1 MMPSSRNPLTMS
13 EIDFEKARFNM
24 IEQQIRPWEVL
35 DQRILDILASTPRED
50 FVPPRY
56 RNLAFAD
63 VCIPL
68 GQNQVMMRPIVEG
81 RLLQALA
88 VEPSERIL
96 EVGTGSGYL
105 TACLAKLGKRV
116 LTVDI
121 FPEFVKAA
129 QPKLKAQG
137 ISNVLLRTGDA
148 AQGWGNQRYDVIV
161 ITGSL
166 PVLPDS
172 WQRQQE
178 VGGRLF
184 VIVGEPP
191 VMEALLITRLSE
203 REWNTESLFDTE
215 LPPLLNALKPRVF
228 EF

>member
-1 MMPSSRNPLTMS
+1 MS

-35 DQRILDILASTPRED
+35 DQRVLDVIASTPRED
-50 FVPPRY
+50 FVPPPY

-68 GQNQVMMRPIVEG
+68 GEGQVMMRPNVEG

-88 VEPSERIL
+88 LQPSDSIL

-105 TACLAKLGKRV
+105 TACLAKLGASV
-116 LTVDI
+116 VSVDI
-121 FPEFVKAA
+121 FPAFIQAA
-129 QPKLKAQG
+129 RQKLKTHG
-137 ISNVLLRTGDA
+137 IHNAVLYSGDA
-148 AQGWGNQRYDVIV
+148 ACGWGNQRYDAIA

-166 PVLPDS
+166 PVLPDN
-172 WQRQQE
+172 WRQQLHS
-178 VGGRLF
+178 GGRLF

-191 VMEALLITRLSE
+191 IMEALLITRFGE
-203 REWNTESLFDTE
+203 REWAEESLFDTE
-215 LPPLLNALKPRVF
+215 LPPLLNASKPVVF